1 MSAMDLDLAPGQE
14 AEQKESKLYAI
25 IGRRDYRIEELQEEN
40 AALRARLDS
49 LLKQQQI
56 IINAQQTPL
65 LQAAAPHETSPT
77 KPFQCG
83 YDDLDRRYAELDWR
97 FKSLEALHRGCETK
111 ISNLDAKCKDY
122 KARARGWYEY
132 IERQRRHGKI
142 TRPGSSGSSKS
153 GERRSPRREESGF
166 DVDTTPRASVQRSL
180 ALPVREVRRTEQ
192 RSSKSPTIPS
202 SPLPMQSF
210 VQVEP
215 PEPTCIPHLRVSS
228 SQTTVEEALP
238 IADGQEKIADSSDDE
253 PELISE
259 RCLKR
264 KAPRGGRRFSPA
276 RRIKREPPS
285 SDGAVLLS
293 SDPPEIAASSTVP
306 QLQAMCSD
314 LDHLPTPQ
322 PIPQIQ
328 RAGNLRPRASSEE
341 RGRPAP
347 QLQRSES
354 SRSEGDSRAHASVE
368 SMANRGQG
376 MESTAN
382 TASPVTTGV
391 LQPISVNVPRVK
403 QISNKS
409 TPRRGHAGP
418 RAKVG
423 ILSEDGDDSSQ
434 VNAPPK
440 DAEVPSLRK
449 DATLDGLLMGHSTES
464 TPDVA
469 RPNIRSACNAQRRTP
484 AQLRTPISAIKPTS
498 PSKRPTA
505 AALPHGI
512 EAPPAPFQPEDEP
525 LRLRDVRQLKL
536 EDFKV
541 NPNYLGSEFAFAD
554 TLRGRDDRRALHTC
568 TKSDCCGG
576 ALQKAILMGGQ
587 KVSGKTDAEALGE
600 YLGPQYQQL
609 MASYGTTKQ
618 KDTVLQ
624 AHAAAFAKQHG
635 KHRQAFERQST
646 PPGFWRTDFP
656 TTQENLEDR
665 QKARENERLLVEARY
680 REAMMDGG
688 QWIFRDE

>member
-264 KAPRGGRRFSPA
+264 KAPR
-276 RRIKREPPS
+276 
-285 SDGAVLLS
+285 
-293 SDPPEIAASSTVP
+293 
-306 QLQAMCSD
+306 
-314 LDHLPTPQ
+314 
-322 PIPQIQ
+322 
-328 RAGNLRPRASSEE
+328 
-341 RGRPAP
+341 
-347 QLQRSES
+347 
-354 SRSEGDSRAHASVE
+354 VE